1 MQANETKKYLY
12 KDKFDKYVTEQHYTN
27 KELQKGQHENDDAI
41 DNLKIRANINFVVT
55 CSIIGVIIYILLSK

>member
-12 KDKFDKYVTEQHYTN
+12 KDKFDKYVTEQGYIN

-41 DNLKIRANINFVVT
+41 DILKIRANINFVIT
-55 CSIIGVIIYILLSK
+55 FSIIGMIIYILLSK